1 MSAEFIAVVAVI
13 LVALAFDYTNGF
25 HDAANAIATSVSTRA
40 LTPRVA
46 LVIAALGNFIGAHFG
61 AKVAKTVGDGLV
73 TLPTGIQSLGVVF
86 AGVLGAITWNLLT
99 WYLGLPSSSSH
110 ALFGGLVGAT
120 LFAAGTTVQWANIAQ
135 KVLLPMVLSPIV
147 GFLLGAIV
155 MFLLLWSIKGLTVL
169 AQRLEVLPG
178 SPTSVDTPEK
188 VAVGAGVGIGSGN
201 PDTPASIATP
211 VSPAPGVSGS
221 AVGAPAEAGRE
232 MGPVNRWLRS
242 ALARAVQPGPLN
254 RGFRMAQTVSAAA
267 MAVGHG
273 MQDAAKTM
281 GIVVLA
287 LYTGGFQDS
296 KTHIPGW
303 VYYTSAT
310 VLALGTYAGGWRIIR
325 TLGRRIIHLGPP
337 EGFAAETVAS
347 SVLYYNALVLGA
359 PISTTHTITS
369 AIMGVGATKKLS
381 AVRWGVA
388 GNIVTAWILTFPGAA
403 AIAIVFYFLTKPL
416 F

>member
-1 MSAEFIAVVAVI
+1 LSGELVAVI
-13 LVALAFDYTNGF
+13 AVIVVAMLFDYTNGF

-40 LTPRVA
+40 LTPRAA
-46 LVIAALGNFIGAHFG
+46 LLIAAFGNFIGAHFG

-73 TLPTGIQSLGVVF
+73 TLPTGMASLGIVF
-86 AGVLGAITWNLLT
+86 AGVVGAVGWNLLT
-99 WYLGLPSSSSH
+99 WYFGIPSSSTH

-120 LFAAGTTVQWANIAQ
+120 LFSASGVVQWGNIGA
-135 KVLLPMVLSPIV
+135 KVVVPMVLSPIV
-147 GFLLGAIV
+147 GFLLGAVV
-155 MFLLLWSIKGLTVL
+155 MFAVLWAIKGLTV
-169 AQRLEVLPG
+169 ASRRR
-178 SPTSVDTPEK
+178 
-188 VAVGAGVGIGSGN
+188 VAAGVGGRV
-201 PDTPASIATP
+201 TE
-211 VSPAPGVSGS
+211 V
-221 AVGAPAEAGRE
+221 AE
-232 MGPVNRWLRS
+232 
-242 ALARAVQPGPLN
+242 RAVQPGPLN
-254 RGFRMAQTVSAAA
+254 RGFRWLQSISATA

-287 LYTGGFQDS
+287 LYTGGIQDS

-325 TLGRRIIHLGPP
+325 TLGRRIIHLGPA

-347 SVLYYNALVLGA
+347 SVLYYNALALGA

-369 AIMGVGATKKLS
+369 AIMGVGATKRLS

-403 AIAIVFYFLTKPL
+403 AIAGLAYFIVRPL